1 MLYWLCGASNITQE
15 VTLDDRDCSSMG
27 EEKEVQ
33 YTTGSEVIRVDFPK
47 IVDLGDLDVRITG
60 VSVIT
65 WMAARERS
73 EDDFADRMR
82 ELERQVAEYRETTF
96 AALRE
101 IGKRTTALERDAERQ
116 KGGK

>member
-1 MLYWLCGASNITQE
+1 M
-15 VTLDDRDCSSMG
+15 DDRDCSSMG
-27 EEKEVQ
+27 EEEEVR
-33 YTTGSEVIRVDFPK
+33 YFVNGETDEPVEPTTI
-47 IVDLGDLDVRITG
+47 DLGGLDVVITG

-65 WMAARERS
+65 WMAARERN
-73 EDDFADRMR
+73 EEDFANRMR